1 MNTEKKKIPLSRWT
15 LPEGHR
21 ANDVAHVWAF
31 PLFFS
36 NRAHISILNN
46 PVLDPLFRLIKFT
59 RTFQDAEGNWP
70 FINEGPT
77 EEKINAV
84 KPHIVYQTACNV
96 VANFIIEGFGWMP
109 NAPTKPSAFI
119 KDNPIPLVDT
129 REEAAQIG
137 YKVLYD
143 LEESKWRAY
152 LYDTNIHV
160 RCSVFY
166 DLLAPWSYLNDWPS
180 KGKGQWDKF
189 PFDSAKDESPRYGE
203 KPLKRVQ
210 LILR

>member
-1 MNTEKKKIPLSRWT
+1 MKTAKKIPLSRWT

-21 ANDVAHVWAF
+21 ANDVAHIWAF

-36 NRAHISILNN
+36 NRAHISVLNN

-70 FINEGPT
+70 FINEGTT
-77 EEKINAV
+77 EQRINAT
-84 KPHIVYQTACNV
+84 KLYIVYQTACNV
-96 VANFIIEGFGWMP
+96 VANFIIEGFGWVETS
-109 NAPTKPSAFI
+109 ARKPSSFI

-129 REEAAQIG
+129 REEAAQVG

-143 LEESKWRAY
+143 LKDSKWRAY
-152 LYDTNIHV
+152 LYDTSIHV
-160 RCSVFY
+160 YCSEY
-166 DLLAPWSYLNDWPS
+166 RKLIAWSYLNDWPS

-189 PFDSAKDESPRYGE
+189 PFDPAKDELPRYNE
-203 KPLKRVQ
+203 KSLQRVQ
-210 LILR
+210 LTLR